1 MYVCARLPP
10 LCFFITPL
18 CLGSLAAVQGV
29 PGTDQVRA
37 WDGGRSRK
45 RSGGKRWIYYPQL
58 TSSYCIK
65 LPWTISKGLAEQ
77 NKQSGFIKKGLGG
90 VGGRQRWHP
99 SRGRISSMSPPTLSV
114 LRAWGLQPP
123 PPHRR
128 NSAFCA
134 APRLQSCTRSWICL
148 MMGYEY
154 VCRLTDVLDSNCD
167 GRGKSLKWCAS
178 WELLHV
184 SVYNIMSP

>member
-77 NKQSGFIKKGLGG
+77 SKQSGFIKKGLGG

-123 PPHRR
+123 LLTGGTLLSVLRQDCR
-128 NSAFCA
+128 A
-134 APRLQSCTRSWICL
+134 APGHGS
-148 MMGYEY
+148 
-154 VCRLTDVLDSNCD
+154 
-167 GRGKSLKWCAS
+167 AS
-178 WELLHV
+178 WWDMNM
-184 SVYNIMSP
+184 YAG